1 MVLEIKERIRLKAHE
16 MFLRYGIRSV
26 SMDDIAN
33 QLGVSKK
40 TVYQYFSDKDELVD
54 ASLEI
59 EIRKGQQ
66 DCLECSNK
74 AQNAIEEIIL
84 AMDKIVEQFNHMNP
98 MVIYDLEKFH
108 FNSFRKFQKYKNE
121 FLLEIV
127 RKNMERGIREEL
139 FRPEI
144 QVDILSRFRL
154 ESMMMVFNPDIFPQ
168 RKYGMVEV
176 TVEILEHYLFG
187 LSTMKGY
194 KLILKYLQEK
204 KLQIH
209 GKFPT

>member
-1 MVLEIKERIRLKAHE
+1 

>member
-1 MVLEIKERIRLKAHE
+1 

-127 RKNMERGIREEL
+127 SKNMERGIREEL